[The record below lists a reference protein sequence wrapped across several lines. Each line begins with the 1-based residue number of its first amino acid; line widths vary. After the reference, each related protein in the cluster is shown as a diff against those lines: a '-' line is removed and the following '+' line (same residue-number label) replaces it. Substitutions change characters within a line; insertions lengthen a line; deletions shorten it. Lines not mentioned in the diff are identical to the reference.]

1 MKLLICTDSFLQ
13 LKTFSQTVQVQ
24 QHDPHLY
31 QFSHAGHDITWLVCG
46 HYFPETMIR
55 LQKLLSADRFHL
67 AIKFSAG
74 LSADCSLPAETIVN
88 IVNEVDTDRRLWTDE
103 GWKDYYTIGWL
114 NAGDHPHVR
123 GGFINMHNAYIQ
135 VFMPYKKVV
144 GHTPARMNDPNA
156 SHEFV
161 QQYKI
166 SVETSNG
173 LPFAYTCLW
182 NKQPF
187 YHLAII
193 KNNRSFMEE
202 KKQFDFSDLFS
213 HLTALL

>member
-1 MKLLICTDSFLQ
+1 MKLLICTDSFQQ
-13 LKTFSQTVQVQ
+13 LEIFSQKIQAQ
-24 QHDPHLY
+24 QPEPCLY
-31 QFSHAGHDITWLVCG
+31 QFSHAGHDITWLICG
-46 HYFPETMIR
+46 HYFPETLIR
-55 LQKLLSADRFHL
+55 LQRVLSTTRFHL
-67 AIKFSAG
+67 ALKFSPG
-74 LSADCSLPAETIVN
+74 LSTDSTLSPETIVN
-88 IVNEVDTDRRLWTDE
+88 IVNEVDTDRRLWTEE
-103 GWKDYYTIGWL
+103 GWKDYYTCGWL
-114 NAGDHPHVR
+114 NASETPHVR

-144 GHTPARMNDPNA
+144 GHTPVKMNDPNA
-156 SHEFV
+156 SHEIV

-166 SVETSNG
+166 AVETSNG

-202 KKQFDFSDLFS
+202 KRQSDFSELFR
-213 HLTALL
+213 HLTDLL